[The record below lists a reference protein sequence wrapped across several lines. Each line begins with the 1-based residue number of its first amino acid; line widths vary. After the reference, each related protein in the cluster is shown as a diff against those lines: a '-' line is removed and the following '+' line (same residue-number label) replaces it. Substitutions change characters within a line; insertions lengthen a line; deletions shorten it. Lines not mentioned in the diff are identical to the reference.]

1 MNPKIVELEELSDR
15 SEKLRAAGKKI
26 VATNGCFD
34 LLHVG
39 HVRYLQAARA
49 LGDVLA
55 VGLNGD
61 RSVRELK
68 GTGRPL
74 RTENDRAEILA
85 ALQCVDLVTV
95 FPQIRATQF
104 LAAVRPAVY
113 AKGADYT
120 PETLNEEERSIL
132 TKTGAEIRLIP
143 FEAGY
148 STSRLIEE
156 ICKTRSSIAREFG
169 VPNAFLPPGRFR
181 TRLEPEA
188 EDQLVKMLRDAGVE
202 LVALAGFMRVLHEPM
217 LNAFP
222 RRVINIHPS
231 LLPKFPGLEAWKQAL
246 AAGEKVTGCTVH
258 YVDEKIDHGRIVAQR
273 EATILP
279 NDTPES
285 LHSRIQILEHEL
297 YPAVIAE
304 LCERYREAN
313 L

>member
-1 MNPKIVELEELSDR
+1 MNPKIVELEELSER
-15 SEKLRAAGKKI
+15 CEKLRAAGKKI

-104 LAAVRPAVY
+104 LAAVRPVVY

-120 PETLNEEERSIL
+120 PETLNEKERSIL
-132 TKTGAEIRLIP
+132 NETGAEIRLIP

-156 ICKTRSSIAREFG
+156 ICETRS
-169 VPNAFLPPGRFR
+169 LQ
-181 TRLEPEA
+181 T
-188 EDQLVKMLRDAGVE
+188 
-202 LVALAGFMRVLHEPM
+202 
-217 LNAFP
+217 
-222 RRVINIHPS
+222 RRV
-231 LLPKFPGLEAWKQAL
+231 
-246 AAGEKVTGCTVH
+246 
-258 YVDEKIDHGRIVAQR
+258 R
-273 EATILP
+273 
-279 NDTPES
+279 
-285 LHSRIQILEHEL
+285 
-297 YPAVIAE
+297 
-304 LCERYREAN
+304 
-313 L
+313 